1 MRWPHR
7 RTIPCNLN
15 MERMIYPVKNSK
27 TSPFAEIEK
36 KPWSLPP
43 QVGCKLKRSPWVK
56 WFTIEDTLIANRIIN
71 QQEKS
76 DFEPFWR
83 HLEYGLNM
91 GIWYLLQWLDNRK
104 ESNFEALKF
113 ECTNTLNNLSS
124 IATKEH
130 DNVFQHDHRLKH
142 QIWLLSQKLPNII
155 NCHFSPG
162 PSPVG
167 RLRNPGSGSGPIF
180 RHIWDL
186 YHHVLY

>member
-1 MRWPHR
+1 
-7 RTIPCNLN
+7 
-15 MERMIYPVKNSK
+15 
-27 TSPFAEIEK
+27 
-36 KPWSLPP
+36 
-43 QVGCKLKRSPWVK
+43 
-56 WFTIEDTLIANRIIN
+56 
-71 QQEKS
+71 
-76 DFEPFWR
+76 
-83 HLEYGLNM
+83 M

-130 DNVFQHDHRLKH
+130 DNVEAWSPTKTSELGPVTLPKTSKH
-142 QIWLLSQKLPNII
+142 QLSL
-155 NCHFSPG
+155 FPG

-180 RHIWDL
+180 RWDFLGASKRGSVKHQTHIWDL

>member
-1 MRWPHR
+1 MRWPHP

-15 MERMIYPVKNSK
+15 RERMIYPVKNSK
-27 TSPFAEIEK
+27 TSPLAEIEK

-56 WFTIEDTLIANRIIN
+56 WFTIEDTPIANRIIN

-83 HLEYGLNM
+83 HLECGLNM

-130 DNVFQHDHRLKH
+130 DHVFQHDHRLKH
-142 QIWLLSQKLPNII
+142 QNWVTFPRPES
-155 NCHFSPG
+155 
-162 PSPVG
+162 
-167 RLRNPGSGSGPIF
+167 SGSVAEPRKWKWSNF
-180 RHIWDL
+180 
-186 YHHVLY
+186 